1 MKSTLK
7 SIKSILSGKIV
18 RKMTGR
24 KNKSDNASTFVVVWN
39 SNIYLRM

>member
-7 SIKSILSGKIV
+7 SIKSILSEKIV

-24 KNKSDNASTFVVVWN
+24 KNKSDNGSTFVVWN